1 MSQIGLVA
9 HEHDPDIEALVADLT
24 MLEFDEHDIGIC
36 VIPKFFEPAS
46 DIDVSWVFRDIVY
59 EKSANSS
66 SVISLSAT
74 QPLVISR
81 GV

>member
-9 HEHDPDIEALVADLT
+9 HEHDPDIKALVADLI
-24 MLEFDEHDIGIC
+24 MLESDEHNIGIC

-46 DIDVSWVFRDIVY
+46 DIDVSRVFRNIVY
-59 EKSANSS
+59 EKSANSA

-74 QPLVISR
+74 QPLVIR
-81 GV
+81 RAV